1 MATNST
7 PIDGAGADRDEVIDV
22 LNDLI
27 ETCKDGEKGFRDAAG
42 GVSDANLKRLFTSY
56 SQQRAEF
63 ATELQRE
70 VQRLGGKPS
79 TGGDAA
85 GALHRGW
92 LNLKDAL
99 TGNDDG
105 AIVSECERGED
116 VAKRK
121 YSEALEKNLPVEVRN
136 LVNRQAIQVKETHDH
151 VRSLERQFSG
161 KR

>member
-1 MATNST
+1 MANNST
-7 PIDGAGADRDEVIDV
+7 PIDGSGADRDDTISL

-27 ETCKDGEKGFRDAAG
+27 QICKDGQKGFHDAAE
-42 GVSDANLKRLFTSY
+42 GVKDSNLKRLFTSY

-70 VQRLGGKPS
+70 VQRLGGEPATS
-79 TGGDAA
+79 GDAA

-92 LNLKDAL
+92 LNLKDAI

-121 YSEALEKNLPVEVRN
+121 YNEALEKNLPIEVRN
-136 LVNRQAIQVKETHDH
+136 LINRQAIQVKETHDH

-161 KR
+161 KS